1 MNTHSIERFIVPQD
15 FLYATALAEIKA
27 SKKFSH
33 WMWFIFPQLRVL
45 GRSAMS
51 HIYGISGVDEARAYL
66 SHPILSARLMEI
78 SEALL
83 QLNTQNPEEI
93 FGEIDARKL
102 QSSMTLFALISED
115 GSVFHRVLARFY
127 NGQMDGKT
135 LKLLTRS

>member
-1 MNTHSIERFIVPQD
+1 
-15 FLYATALAEIKA
+15 
-27 SKKFSH
+27 
-33 WMWFIFPQLRVL
+33 
-45 GRSAMS
+45 
-51 HIYGISGVDEARAYL
+51 
-66 SHPILSARLMEI
+66 MEI

>member
-1 MNTHSIERFIVPQD
+1 MNTYFIKRFIVPQD

-27 SKKFSH
+27 GKKSSH
-33 WMWFIFPQLRVL
+33 WMWFIFPQLRGL
-45 GRSAMS
+45 GCSAMS
-51 HIYGISGVDEARAYL
+51 HIYGISGPDEARAYL

-93 FGEIDARKL
+93 LGEIDARKL
-102 QSSMTLFALISED
+102 RSSMTLFALISED

>member
-1 MNTHSIERFIVPQD
+1 MNTHSIERFIEPQD

-27 SKKFSH
+27 GKKSSH
-33 WMWFIFPQLRVL
+33 WMWFIFPQLRGL
-45 GRSAMS
+45 GRSAMAR
-51 HIYGISGVDEARAYL
+51 IYGIEGLDEAWAYL
-66 SHPILSARLMEI
+66 SHPILSARLTEI

-83 QLNTQNPEEI
+83 QLNTQNPKEI
-93 FGEIDARKL
+93 LGEIDARKL

-135 LKLLTRS
+135 LELLTRS

>member
-1 MNTHSIERFIVPQD
+1 MNTHSIERFVVPQD

-27 SKKFSH
+27 GKKSSH
-33 WMWFIFPQLRVL
+33 WMWFIFPQLRGL

-66 SHPILSARLMEI
+66 SHPILSARLTEI

-93 FGEIDARKL
+93 LGEIDARKL
-102 QSSMTLFALISED
+102 QSSMTLFALISEN

-127 NGQMDGKT
+127 NGQMDERT
-135 LKLLTRS
+135 LRLLTPS

>member
-1 MNTHSIERFIVPQD
+1 MNTHSIERFIDPQD
-15 FLYATALAEIKA
+15 FLYATALTEIKA
-27 SKKFSH
+27 GEKSSH
-33 WMWFIFPQLRVL
+33 WMWFIFPQLRGL

-66 SHPILSARLMEI
+66 SHPILSARLTEI

-83 QLNTQNPEEI
+83 QLNTQNPKEI
-93 FGEIDARKL
+93 LGEIDARKL

-127 NGQMDGKT
+127 NGQMDERT
-135 LKLLTRS
+135 LRLLTPS